1 VDVRRGILTLHY
13 GRRYASFHAKQAR
26 TGELSGALTSALERA
41 CGLRLKLDVQ
51 VEGDTSPRRPVPPS
65 VTPDDAR
72 TPVFEDRGDVEQPAS
87 DDDADEEL
95 AVREAELDRPG
106 EAEDVDEL
114 LQRELGA
121 ELLAERPP
129 PGQEDQPR
137 G

>member
-1 VDVRRGILTLHY
+1 
-13 GRRYASFHAKQAR
+13 
-26 TGELSGALTSALERA
+26 
-41 CGLRLKLDVQ
+41 
-51 VEGDTSPRRPVPPS
+51 